1 MNILRALLPCL
12 AFVMT
17 ACQPANPPMS
27 PQETAY
33 MDALTQNPTPRC
45 VGRYMIDLPENMTP
59 VTGPHGTE
67 IEDVKIEVT
76 PMNRAQ
82 FEIALKGREG
92 ELRNELMLP
101 NKYPWLHKTYA
112 LPNSADGIVFDRA
125 KNLAGSDRFS
135 RTLELWAWRDG
146 FQIRAEVF
154 ARDTSFPEDQGDVY
168 VAKQKTT
175 TPEKL
180 AHLLEVYSR
189 TRGRADT
196 DIPTEPGFCFAH
208 GFVAGKAG
216 EKEKM
221 NILYAFKNVPDVT
234 LGFEY
239 DALFQEDTSLLDRG
253 KEINAMLK
261 NSNGRTL
268 RKGKNKTGGIPAEEW
283 LMTGNTDSNVMGH
296 TFTLESSNKTG
307 REDTPFF
314 VIDMQNGNYWGDDD
328 LDNPRP
334 KLTKA
339 TLSEAQAIFLWERVT
354 ATLRPR
360 PNAF

>member
-17 ACQPANPPMS
+17 ACQPATPPMS

-76 PMNRAQ
+76 PMNQTRY
-82 FEIALKGREG
+82 ELALKEREHLLKNQHMDG
-92 ELRNELMLP
+92 EANNPYLKSVIKLANNSGLIFNRARA
-101 NKYPWLHKTYA
+101 TG
-112 LPNSADGIVFDRA
+112 SADVA
-125 KNLAGSDRFS
+125 
-135 RTLELWAWRDG
+135 RTLELWSWRDN
-146 FQIRAEVF
+146 FQMKMSIDADDPTDPKYADHPRISK
-154 ARDTSFPEDQGDVY
+154 R
-168 VAKQKTT
+168 KKTID
-175 TPEKL
+175 EKL
-180 AHLLEVYSR
+180 AHLLAVYSR

-221 NILYAFKNVPDVT
+221 NILYAFNNVPDVS

-261 NSNGRTL
+261 NSNGRSL
-268 RKGKNKTGGIPAEEW
+268 RKGKNKTGGVSAEEW

-339 TLSEAQAIFLWERVT
+339 TLSEAQAIVFWERVT

>member
-1 MNILRALLPCL
+1 MNILHALLPCL

-17 ACQPANPPMS
+17 ACQPTTPPMS

-45 VGRYMIDLPENMTP
+45 VGRYMIDLPENMTL
-59 VTGPHGTE
+59 VTGPHRAE
-67 IEDVKIEVT
+67 IEDVTIEVT
-76 PMNRAQ
+76 PMSEARFELALKERELFLKNQHMDGEVNNPSLKSVAKLANNSGFVFNRAR
-82 FEIALKGREG
+82 ATG
-92 ELRNELMLP
+92 
-101 NKYPWLHKTYA
+101 
-112 LPNSADGIVFDRA
+112 SADVA
-125 KNLAGSDRFS
+125 
-135 RTLELWAWRDG
+135 RTLELWSWREN
-146 FQIRAEVF
+146 FQLKMTIEADDPTDPKYADHPRISK
-154 ARDTSFPEDQGDVY
+154 R
-168 VAKQKTT
+168 KKTID
-175 TPEKL
+175 EKL

-196 DIPTEPGFCFAH
+196 DIPTEPGICFAH

-216 EKEKM
+216 KKEKM
-221 NILYAFKNVPDVT
+221 DILYALKNVPDVS

-253 KEINAMLK
+253 KEINAMLE
-261 NSNGRTL
+261 NSNGRSL
-268 RKGKNKTGGIPAEEW
+268 RKGKNKTGGISAEEW

-296 TFTLESSNKTG
+296 MFTLESSNMTG
-307 REDTPFF
+307 HENSPFF
-314 VIDMQNGNYWGDDD
+314 VIDMQNGNFWDDDD

-339 TLSEAQAIFLWERVT
+339 TLSEAQAIVFWERVT

-360 PNAF
+360 PGAF